1 MHDTTFIKSDL
12 TKAVL
17 DGSDRRG
24 TDFTEANITKASFR
38 EAEIEE
44 SVFSDAIL
52 KDTTWSNYKRCR
64 ASSIGICK

>member
-1 MHDTTFIKSDL
+1 MIRTILDESDGL
-12 TKAVL
+12 NA
-17 DGSDRRG
+17 
-24 TDFTEANITKASFR
+24 DFSEANLTKASFR

-44 SVFSDAIL
+44 SIFTGAIL